1 MAKKKDNY
9 WILISLWMACIIMST
24 LVYVAMN
31 AATHNTFLSFTA
43 TVAVAVIAC
52 ICVWQIFTQLDNMVP
67 KSERERIKAEKLAEE
82 ERKRQLANQQATE
95 IAKPEQTQQPIQ
107 IEVHNHNNVL
117 SQHEIVNH
125 IHTDVENNVVND
137 IIVEAS
143 IINVEVPK
151 PTPAPQPVSQSTAEQ
166 PVSISSE
173 SCIL

>member
-82 ERKRQLANQQATE
+82 ERKKLLANQQANQQLTE
-95 IAKPEQTQQPIQ
+95 IAKPEQPQQPIQ
-107 IEVHNHNNVL
+107 IDVHNHNNVL
-117 SQHEIVNH
+117 SQHENVNH

-137 IIVEAS
+137 ITVES
-143 IINVEVPK
+143 PIINVN
-151 PTPAPQPVSQSTAEQ
+151 
-166 PVSISSE
+166 
-173 SCIL
+173 